1 MNQKNT
7 SRQLRNSNN
16 SSGIT
21 AENSKIIFQK
31 VKVPPRLP
39 NNLPSPKYLNSS
51 VFESKTF
58 STSREKTPK
67 RIKSE
72 LYLTD
77 TGETKESEIKY
88 FLSDN
93 LKSNDDIDFKKEKM
107 KEIFGFKPDKLGN
120 ILPSIRRKPPTM
132 VYCCDEKFSREKLS
146 ELYMKYFVSP
156 PKKLNSL
163 NFKNEKVKVKDTSE
177 DYIEKTKSIILS
189 RYTLKIRKEAADR
202 IERNIKKEIKGLDE
216 TMEKIK
222 IYQSTLEN
230 NFINKYNDA
239 LKQLNVQME
248 QERIK
253 NDELN
258 FKLNRV
264 LKDVNSLN
272 NQITKKESIKNGIEK
287 WIIFQIEMRQKKIP
301 INIKETLKNDFNN
314 DLIFGSIDEFEEW
327 FVNEENKN
335 LKLLKQFQQKYSEKE
350 KLENEFEEFK
360 KYERYVIEIEKEE
373 QEKEKLLTLLKLR
386 NSKLEKEKIETTKYV
401 HLHSYKK
408 KRTYSMNDIPK
419 KLKDNL
425 YIKVK
430 SIYIHIKE
438 KIKSSEFDFTEIEN
452 EVKHTNNREAKIL
465 KMLNG
470 IEQIINYLLTKF
482 SEYKNN
488 KKYISILKEIQ
499 ASIDFEHKKENA
511 RKNKM
516 EEEKKITDLRERINR
531 RNNKIIYVPLRKV
544 DNYPFTL
551 FVKPKVI
558 VNEKDKNKELSLSDF
573 LYDK

>member
-1 MNQKNT
+1 MD
-7 SRQLRNSNN
+7 
-16 SSGIT
+16 
-21 AENSKIIFQK
+21 
-31 VKVPPRLP
+31 
-39 NNLPSPKYLNSS
+39 
-51 VFESKTF
+51 
-58 STSREKTPK
+58 K
-67 RIKSE
+67 RIQPQ
-72 LYLTD
+72 
-77 TGETKESEIKY
+77 
-88 FLSDN
+88 N
-93 LKSNDDIDFKKEKM
+93 LK
-107 KEIFGFKPDKLGN
+107 
-120 ILPSIRRKPPTM
+120 
-132 VYCCDEKFSREKLS
+132 
-146 ELYMKYFVSP
+146 EL
-156 PKKLNSL
+156 
-163 NFKNEKVKVKDTSE
+163 
-177 DYIEKTKSIILS
+177 
-189 RYTLKIRKEAADR
+189 
-202 IERNIKKEIKGLDE
+202 IKKEYD
-216 TMEKIK
+216 
-222 IYQSTLEN
+222 
-230 NFINKYNDA
+230 NK
-239 LKQLNVQME
+239 
-248 QERIK
+248 
-253 NDELN
+253 
-258 FKLNRV
+258 
-264 LKDVNSLN
+264 
-272 NQITKKESIKNGIEK
+272 
-287 WIIFQIEMRQKKIP
+287 
-301 INIKETLKNDFNN
+301 
-314 DLIFGSIDEFEEW
+314 LIFNSVEDFKEW
-327 FVNEENKN
+327 FVREENKN
-335 LKLLKQFQQKYSEKE
+335 LKLLFKFQEKYNEKE
-350 KLENEFEEFK
+350 KLEEEFEEHK
-360 KYERYVIEIEKEE
+360 KYNAFNIEIENEI
-373 QEKEKLLTLLKLR
+373 QEKENLLKLVKLR